1 MKQQVQHHA
10 PTHEQWRWPVDI
22 ASYDRHPLL
31 YPAEQEELAKLI
43 KHMDG
48 KHNHWPRRAKTTLH
62 RLVSPLEAVFDITDL
77 QGKPR
82 TAVMLSLLRQTYHLH
97 RSFWGWS
104 SHDWLEVLCQ
114 NNVEFHQRYRQP
126 AAACR
131 QHMLAVGYLLGGF
144 TDFGSI
150 GRFDQSAL
158 AKKVFGPDPVDVA
171 IQQVSD
177 TAARWGYGTSGTQH
191 VLPNALCEVLL
202 ANQNPYL
209 EALTLERL
217 DEIRQWKIASYLKSY
232 MVTLSRILVH
242 LGIFA
247 HSLDPLPKAYQVL
260 PNGDALAGVP
270 VEWAKYCLRWLDTS
284 PLASKPRIYYHLLK
298 VGRWL
303 ADVHPDILTPEQ
315 WTREIATEY
324 VAAASQMVIGQW
336 VDATKG
342 HDEEIGKPLT
352 AKTKASHLGALRI
365 FFRDCQEWNWIPRS
379 FDLRRSLATPRAIR
393 SLIGPDPR
401 TIEDDSWAKLLWAGL
416 NLTLDDLPV
425 CFKPVEGQK
434 RVVWYPL
441 EMVRAMVV
449 VWLFAGLRSN
459 EIRRLRVGC
468 ARKQREDITLSETG
482 DVLSKDAVCWL
493 SIPVHKTGTA
503 FTKAVDR
510 VVGEAIEAWERV
522 RPVQPAAVDPK
533 TGELVDYLFSYRGKR
548 IGEMYLNNSLIPLLC
563 KKGGVPETDARGD
576 ITSHRARSTIATQL
590 YNAKDPMTLFELQEW
605 LGHRWIGSTQQYAK
619 VKPTKVAKSYE
630 KAGYFERNVRT
641 IGVLIDQD
649 VIKSGAAAAGE
660 PWRFFDLGHGYC
672 LYEFFDACPHRM
684 ACAKCSFYRPKGST
698 QAQLLEGKANLLHML
713 QEIPLSEEER
723 AAVED
728 GIEAM
733 EQLCRQLADVPT
745 PAGPTP
751 NQLVTGKHEPK
762 TVIPIEKVR
771 RKR

>member
-1 MKQQVQHHA
+1 MKQHIHSQMIE
-10 PTHEQWRWPVDI
+10 HEQWCWPVPV
-22 ASYDRHPLL
+22 ATYDRYPLL
-31 YPAEQEELAKLI
+31 YLAEQEELAKLI
-43 KHMDG
+43 KHMDRQ
-48 KHNHWPRRAKTTLH
+48 HNHWPRSANITLQ
-62 RLVSPLEAVFDITDL
+62 RLVAPLEAVLDLTDL

-82 TAVMLSLLRQTYHLH
+82 TAVMLLLLRQMHHLQQ
-97 RSFWGWS
+97 SFWAWS
-104 SHDWLEVLCQ
+104 ESVWLEILCQ
-114 NNVEFHQRYRQP
+114 NNGAFQLRSRPP
-126 AAACR
+126 AVACR
-131 QHMLAVGYLLGGF
+131 QHVLAIGYLLGNF
-144 TDFGSI
+144 TNFGAI

-158 AKKVFGPDPVDVA
+158 AKKVFGADQVEAAVK
-171 IQQVSD
+171 QVSD
-177 TAARWGYGTSGTQH
+177 VAARWGYGASGAHH

-202 ANQNPYL
+202 ANCNPYL
-209 EALTLERL
+209 EAITLERL
-217 DEIRQWKIASYLKSY
+217 DEIRRWNIASYLKSY
-232 MVTLSRILVH
+232 MVTLSRILAH
-242 LGIFA
+242 LGILP
-247 HSLDPLPKAYQVL
+247 HPLDPLPKAYQTL

-270 VEWAKYCLRWLDTS
+270 VEWANYCQRWLDTS
-284 PLASKPRIYYHLLK
+284 TLASKPRIYYHLLK

-303 ADVHPDILTPEQ
+303 SITHPEVVEPAQ

-324 VAAASQMVIGQW
+324 VAAVSHMVVGQW

-342 HDEEIGKPLT
+342 LNQEIGKPLT

-365 FFRDCQEWNWIPRS
+365 FFRDCQEWNWAPRR
-379 FDLRRSLATPRAIR
+379 FDPRRSLATPRAIQA
-393 SLIGPDPR
+393 LIGPDPR

-425 CFKPVEGQK
+425 CFKPQESQK
-434 RVVWYPL
+434 RVVFYPL

-459 EIRRLRVGC
+459 EIQRLRVGC
-468 ARKQREDITLSETG
+468 ASFQPEDITLHETG
-482 DVLSKDAVCWL
+482 EVLSKDAVCWL

-510 VVGEAIEAWERV
+510 VVGEAIEAWEQV
-522 RPVQPAAVDPK
+522 RPVQPAAVDLK
-533 TGELVDYLFSYRGKR
+533 TAEVVHYLFSYRGKR

-563 KKGGVPETDARGD
+563 KKGGVPEADARGD

-590 YNAKDPMTLFELQEW
+590 YNAKEPMTLFELQEW
-605 LGHRWIGSTQQYAK
+605 LGHRYIGSTQQYAK

-630 KAGYFERNVRT
+630 KAGYFARNTRT
-641 IGVLIDQD
+641 IEVLIDQE

-660 PWRFFDLGHGYC
+660 AWRFFDLGHGYC
-672 LYEFFDACPHRM
+672 TYEFFDQCPHRM
-684 ACAKCSFYRPKGST
+684 ACARCAFYRPKGSS
-698 QAQLLEGKANLLHML
+698 QAQLLEGKTNLLRML

-733 EQLCRQLADVPT
+733 EKLCQQLVDVPT

-751 NQLVTGKHEPK
+751 KQLETEKHGLK
-762 TVIPIEKVR
+762 TVIPLEKVR

>member
-1 MKQQVQHHA
+1 MKYQGHPQ
-10 PTHEQWRWPVDI
+10 TNLHEQWCWLVSL
-22 ASYDRHPLL
+22 ATYDRQPLL
-31 YPAEQEELAKLI
+31 YPTEQEELAKLI
-43 KHMDG
+43 EHMDG
-48 KHNHWPRRAKTTLH
+48 KHNHWPRRTRTTLQ
-62 RLVSPLEAVFDITDL
+62 RLVAPLDAVLDLTDL

-82 TAVMLSLLRQTYHLH
+82 TAVTILLLRQMHHLQQ
-97 RSFWGWS
+97 SLWEWDS
-104 SHDWLEVLCQ
+104 TVWLEILCT
-114 NNVEFHQRYRQP
+114 NNTAFQQRSGQP

-131 QHMLAVGYLLGGF
+131 QHVLAVAYLLGGF

-158 AKKVFGPDPVDVA
+158 AKKVFGPALVDAA
-171 IQQVSD
+171 IQQVSNM
-177 TAARWGYGTSGTQH
+177 AARWGYGKSGAQH

-202 ANQNPYL
+202 ANRNPYL
-209 EALTLERL
+209 EAITLERL
-217 DEIRQWKIASYLKSY
+217 DEIRQWNIASYLKSY
-232 MVTLSRILVH
+232 MVTLSRILAH
-242 LGIFA
+242 LGILPRP
-247 HSLDPLPKAYQVL
+247 LDPLPKAYQTL

-270 VEWAKYCLRWLDTS
+270 AEWSRYCQRWLDTS
-284 PLASKPRIYYHLLK
+284 TLASKPRIYYHLLK

-303 ADVHPDILTPEQ
+303 AIIHPEVVEPAQ

-324 VAAASQMVIGQW
+324 VAAVSQMVVGQW
-336 VDATKG
+336 VEATKG
-342 HDEEIGKPLT
+342 LNQEIGKPLT

-365 FFRDCQEWNWIPRS
+365 FFRDCQEWGWAPRR
-379 FDLRRSLATPRAIR
+379 FDPRRSLATPRAIQA
-393 SLIGPDPR
+393 LIGPDPR

-425 CFKPVEGQK
+425 CFKPREGQK
-434 RVVWYPL
+434 RVIFYPL

-468 ARKQREDITLSETG
+468 ISFQREDIPLYETG
-482 DVLSKDAVCWL
+482 EILSRDAVCWL

-522 RPVQPAAVDPK
+522 RPVQPPAVDPK
-533 TGELVDYLFSYRGKR
+533 TAEVVYYLFSYRGKR

-563 KKGGVPETDARGD
+563 KKGGVPEADARGD

-590 YNAKDPMTLFELQEW
+590 YNAREPMTLFELQEW
-605 LGHRWIGSTQQYAK
+605 LGHRYIGSTQQYAK

-630 KAGYFERNVRT
+630 KAGYFERNTRT
-641 IGVLIDQD
+641 IEVLIDQD
-649 VIKSGAAAAGE
+649 VIKSGAAVVGE

-672 LYEFFDACPHRM
+672 TYEFFDQCPHRM
-684 ACAKCSFYRPKGST
+684 ACARCSFYRPKGSS

-733 EQLCRQLADVPT
+733 EKLCQRLVDVPT

-751 NQLVTGKHEPK
+751 KQLETGKRESK
-762 TVIPIEKVR
+762 TVIPLEQVR

>member
-209 EALTLERL
+209 EALTLERV

-242 LGIFA
+242 LVIFT
-247 HSLDPLPKAYQVL
+247 HSLDPLPMEMRWPAFRSSGQST
-260 PNGDALAGVP
+260 ACAG
-270 VEWAKYCLRWLDTS
+270 WTLHHW
-284 PLASKPRIYYHLLK
+284 PLNQGS
-298 VGRWL
+298 
-303 ADVHPDILTPEQ
+303 T
-315 WTREIATEY
+315 
-324 VAAASQMVIGQW
+324 
-336 VDATKG
+336 
-342 HDEEIGKPLT
+342 
-352 AKTKASHLGALRI
+352 
-365 FFRDCQEWNWIPRS
+365 
-379 FDLRRSLATPRAIR
+379 
-393 SLIGPDPR
+393 
-401 TIEDDSWAKLLWAGL
+401 TISSRLVAGL
-416 NLTLDDLPV
+416 QT
-425 CFKPVEGQK
+425 FTQI
-434 RVVWYPL
+434 
-441 EMVRAMVV
+441 
-449 VWLFAGLRSN
+449 FSLRSN
-459 EIRRLRVGC
+459 GLVRSLLNTSLPP
-468 ARKQREDITLSETG
+468 AR
-482 DVLSKDAVCWL
+482 WL
-493 SIPVHKTGTA
+493 SA
-503 FTKAVDR
+503 
-510 VVGEAIEAWERV
+510 
-522 RPVQPAAVDPK
+522 
-533 TGELVDYLFSYRGKR
+533 
-548 IGEMYLNNSLIPLLC
+548 
-563 KKGGVPETDARGD
+563 
-576 ITSHRARSTIATQL
+576 
-590 YNAKDPMTLFELQEW
+590 
-605 LGHRWIGSTQQYAK
+605 
-619 VKPTKVAKSYE
+619 
-630 KAGYFERNVRT
+630 
-641 IGVLIDQD
+641 
-649 VIKSGAAAAGE
+649 SG
-660 PWRFFDLGHGYC
+660 
-672 LYEFFDACPHRM
+672 
-684 ACAKCSFYRPKGST
+684 
-698 QAQLLEGKANLLHML
+698 
-713 QEIPLSEEER
+713 
-723 AAVED
+723 
-728 GIEAM
+728 
-733 EQLCRQLADVPT
+733 
-745 PAGPTP
+745 
-751 NQLVTGKHEPK
+751 
-762 TVIPIEKVR
+762 
-771 RKR
+771 